1 MVGMAGIYH
10 KGIGM
15 DNHHKGIGQAGN
27 KSMMSYRVDSG
38 IPGYAGYIPTTH
50 SIQLPTKGS
59 TVHTGR
65 HADEATLERRVA
77 KTYDDPY
84 KSEYNNSLTAKA
96 GDYKTPQAQA
106 VKNSG
111 HWQTLPRGEFEANK
125 KVVVSTTYKEEV
137 QESKKHASKAHVLAE
152 DLRPTL
158 ATHIAA
164 QNLSASGKL
173 KNKEPGE
180 AELGFYSE
188 YTSMVVREPQV
199 GGPAAAGNLRSR
211 SLPHSPAAGGPDGR
225 RKVIQRTLNP
235 PFNGLTTY
243 AQNHGAYGSDPLS
256 NSAKHE
262 SEISKRAST
271 AELQKG
277 TVKNTSQIPG
287 YSGFVPEA
295 QHNSHAITHA
305 LGQDNRPLAKDKML
319 LCSLDQY
326 SRHTVPGLCAFRQQ
340 APHSVQ
346 LQGDP
351 VKESTQGLANFDCW
365 KKDIAIVDKA
375 NHLTAKYGTQSFFT
389 PGQTSISD
397 NGKSAAERFYHVV
410 RPREGLPRIHYPS
423 QTTDCGSVFKN

>member
-1 MVGMAGIYH
+1 MAGIYH

-59 TVHTGR
+59 TVHIGR
-65 HADEATLERRVA
+65 HADDATLEA
-77 KTYDDPY
+77 K
-84 KSEYNNSLTAKA
+84 S
-96 GDYKTPQAQA
+96 GDYRPPKEQAA
-106 VKNSG
+106 HNSG
-111 HWQTLPRGEFEANK
+111 MWQTLPRGEFEANK
-125 KVVVSTTYKEEV
+125 RVVASTTYKEEV
-137 QESKKHASKAHVLAE
+137 QETKKHADKAHALTE
-152 DLRPTL
+152 NLRPTL

-164 QNLSASGKL
+164 QSLSASGKMRN
-173 KNKEPGE
+173 KNPGE

-188 YTSMVVREPQV
+188 YTSMVVQEP
-199 GGPAAAGNLRSR
+199 
-211 SLPHSPAAGGPDGR
+211 
-225 RKVIQRTLNP
+225 
-235 PFNGLTTY
+235 
-243 AQNHGAYGSDPLS
+243 QNHGAYGSDPLA

-262 SEISKRAST
+262 SEITKRAST

-277 TVKNTSQIPG
+277 TVKSTSQIPG
-287 YSGFVPEA
+287 YSGFIPEA
-295 QHNSHAITHA
+295 QHNDRAVEHATG
-305 LGQDNRPLAKDKML
+305 LDNRPLAKDKML

-340 APHSVQ
+340 APHNVK

-351 VKESTQGLANFDCW
+351 VKESTQGHANFDCW
-365 KKDIAIVDKA
+365 KKDIAIVDKS

-410 RPREGLPRIHYPS
+410 RPREGLPRIFYPS
-423 QTTDCGSVFKN
+423 QTTDAGSVFKN